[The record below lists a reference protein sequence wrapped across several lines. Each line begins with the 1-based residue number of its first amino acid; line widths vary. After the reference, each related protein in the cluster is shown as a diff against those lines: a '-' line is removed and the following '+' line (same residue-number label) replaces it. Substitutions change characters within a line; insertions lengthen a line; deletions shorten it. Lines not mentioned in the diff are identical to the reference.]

1 MEETEK
7 RFSLINYWFKKI
19 FIFLLSCPYK
29 KKKTPLLWTFVFF
42 IMSISIKTPSSV
54 MNLCFSNTNT
64 YILNVVFQYPNNV
77 LQVVAEPSGLY
88 SSEVREWGRGRGRYP
103 TTRATVAHAHIGS
116 IRTQIQD
123 HIQIA
128 TACSYE

>member
-1 MEETEK
+1 M
-7 RFSLINYWFKKI
+7 FH
-19 FIFLLSCPYK
+19 FI
-29 KKKTPLLWTFVFF
+29 
-42 IMSISIKTPSSV
+42 
-54 MNLCFSNTNT
+54 
-64 YILNVVFQYPNNV
+64 FQYPNNV

-88 SSEVREWGRGRGRYP
+88 SSEVRERGRGRGRHP